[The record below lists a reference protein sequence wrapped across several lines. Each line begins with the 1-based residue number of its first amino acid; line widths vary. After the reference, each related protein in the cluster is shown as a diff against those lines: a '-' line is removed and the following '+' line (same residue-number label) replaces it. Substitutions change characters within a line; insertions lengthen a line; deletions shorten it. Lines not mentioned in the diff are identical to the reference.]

1 MVALNPQCW
10 WGQLKLEQNK
20 LVSLRLKILSTFGG
34 YEESSAT
41 GGVVVIHTSIHVLA
55 YQPHNIQSRR

>member
-20 LVSLRLKILSTFGG
+20 LVSFRLKILSASGCERLQPRWRGSDT
-34 YEESSAT
+34 YM
-41 GGVVVIHTSIHVLA
+41 
-55 YQPHNIQSRR
+55 YQPHTVQSHDL